1 MRISKTL
8 FTLMFVVMG
17 NFAMATTWTVDDNG
31 VEFPGANFTHP
42 QDAVNAAAPYD
53 IILVYPGTYSHKTF
67 TTKPPHWTYPNDQL
81 TPGLI
86 VYKDGL
92 VIQAVDPDP
101 SKTIIQCDH
110 DAWMNS
116 VAIQAFT
123 GGVWNS
129 SLGKYVGAGV
139 NPIGGSAPNAIS
151 IIAKNVTISGFT
163 LRKPYHNN
171 SAGFYNTAG
180 VMIGGLYAGDPYNL
194 GAGDNTITK
203 CVFKDCWHAVYIWHS
218 SDNSIVNNT
227 VEALSGTGHWA
238 GISLYDGYND
248 AQINLGYTSQY
259 NKIINN
265 TLANKGIAIG
275 AWAPA
280 IWTDNTGTKV
290 HGNSCTSIGATYSR
304 GKKMF
309 SGNVLTG
316 DWWVVEASDYKFP
329 GNSNHQPPDNWSMKA
344 EFETVDR
351 TAQQMAEIAAN
362 SGQ

>member
-1 MRISKTL
+1 MKFFGTILTIIFL
-8 FTLMFVVMG
+8 AFG
-17 NFAMATTWTVDDNG
+17 GFAFAVTWTVDDDKAQCLD
-31 VEFPGANFTHP
+31 ANFTHP

-53 IILVYPGTYSHKTF
+53 IILVYPGTYSHKVF

-101 SKTIIQCDH
+101 AKTIIQCDH
-110 DAWMNS
+110 DAWMNP

-123 GGVWNS
+123 GGVWN
-129 SLGKYVGAGV
+129 GTKYVGAGV
-139 NPIGGSAPNAIS
+139 NPVGGSAPNAIA
-151 IIAKNVTISGFT
+151 IIARNVTISGVT

-171 SAGFYNTAG
+171 SGGFYNTAG
-180 VMIGGLYAGDPYNL
+180 VMIGGLFAGDPYNL

-203 CVFKDCWHAVYIWHS
+203 CVFKDCWHAVYLWHS
-218 SDNSIVNNT
+218 SDNSILNNT
-227 VEALSGTGHWA
+227 VEALGNTGHWA

-265 TLANKGIAIG
+265 TLADKGIAIG

-280 IWTDNTGTKV
+280 IWTDNAGTKV
-290 HGNSCTSIGATYSR
+290 HGNSCTYIGATYSR

-309 SGNVLTG
+309 SGNIVTG
-316 DWWVVEASDYKFP
+316 YCWVTEASDYKFP
-329 GNSNHQPPDNWSMKA
+329 GNSNHEPPESWSMKA
-344 EFETVDR
+344 ELETVDR
-351 TAQQMAEIAAN
+351 SAE
-362 SGQ
+362 